1 MKIFKKILFVFIV
14 SIVLLF
20 IVWFIYLHRSHNI
33 PDYDTSKLELVN
45 YVENLPK
52 EENWLYV
59 INEYFLELWEWD
71 LFSLDNNS
79 EDWFTPW
86 KIFSFYENSYFW
98 YDFGDYNPDYEYYEN
113 LFENEEI
120 PNIIKDWIKKYE
132 NIFDYYYNDDEFKKI
147 VYEVNDILNDYEHF
161 QLDKSVN
168 INTDIIYLKDNVKKL
183 NKNILGVAIYSCHI
197 WDYWTCLK
205 YIDIAYNLSKTIF
218 DSPNLYINILISV
231 MNIKNNIYTIE
242 ILLNTYDI
250 PEEYLIELKSI
261 VKENRINKE
270 SLLNSFRMEFNMFK
284 NTVDDAIE
292 KVISEEEIVSINYI
306 DIDIDDISHFDV
318 EETKNV
324 YWYMISKY
332 IDWEFN
338 EAYDFIESYTSP
350 YNLKNRIGKALFDTL
365 GVPIVHLKNLDKLIE
380 KEDNTLKIINDLIK

>member
-20 IVWFIYLHRSHNI
+20 IVGFIYLHRSHNI

-52 EENWLYV
+52 EENGLYV
-59 INEYFLELWEWD
+59 INEYFLELGEGD

-79 EDWFTPW
+79 EDGFTPG
-86 KIFSFYENSYFW
+86 KIFSFYENSYFG

-120 PNIIKDWIKKYE
+120 PNIIKDGIKKYE

-197 WDYWTCLK
+197 GDYGTCLK

-324 YWYMISKY
+324 YGYMISKY
-332 IDWEFN
+332 IDGEFN